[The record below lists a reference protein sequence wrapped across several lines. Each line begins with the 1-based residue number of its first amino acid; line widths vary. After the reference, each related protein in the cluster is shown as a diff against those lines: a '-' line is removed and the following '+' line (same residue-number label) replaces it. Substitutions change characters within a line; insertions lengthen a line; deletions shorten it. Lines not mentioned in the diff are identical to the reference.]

1 MKVVPS
7 QVEFDQ
13 DQEVEGVEGSAL
25 AEEVVRVEVVD
36 HAETSRRRSRVVDEL
51 GVGKRYVHGLRLLV
65 AFPVRAPSFA
75 AVAFGGPFGGPR
87 VWCRAFV
94 T

>member
-1 MKVVPS
+1 MKMVPN
-7 QVEFDQ
+7 QVAFDQ

-36 HAETSRRRSRVVDEL
+36 HAGMNRRRSRVVDEL

-75 AVAFGGPFGGPR
+75 AVASGGPSGGLR
-87 VWCRAFV
+87 V
-94 T
+94 

>member
-1 MKVVPS
+1 MRVVPS
-7 QVEFDQ
+7 QVAFDQ
-13 DQEVEGVEGSAL
+13 GQEVEGVEESAL

-36 HAETSRRRSRVVDEL
+36 HAGMSRRRSRVVDEL

-75 AVAFGGPFGGPR
+75 AVEFVDPSVGQQT
-87 VWCRAFV
+87 WCQAFV